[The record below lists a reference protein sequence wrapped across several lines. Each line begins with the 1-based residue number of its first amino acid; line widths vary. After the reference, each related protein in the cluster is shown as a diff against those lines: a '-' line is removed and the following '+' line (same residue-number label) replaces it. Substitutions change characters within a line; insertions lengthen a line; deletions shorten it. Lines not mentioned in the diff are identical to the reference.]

1 MKKCPYC
8 GKENE
13 EQATVCV
20 RCSAGFPHEE
30 KTTKTDEPE
39 KVSRRKK

>member
-13 EQATVCV
+13 EQATVCI
-20 RCSAGFPHEE
+20 RCYAGFPHEE
-30 KTTKTDEPE
+30 KPKEE
-39 KVSRRKK
+39 KPVKGSKKK